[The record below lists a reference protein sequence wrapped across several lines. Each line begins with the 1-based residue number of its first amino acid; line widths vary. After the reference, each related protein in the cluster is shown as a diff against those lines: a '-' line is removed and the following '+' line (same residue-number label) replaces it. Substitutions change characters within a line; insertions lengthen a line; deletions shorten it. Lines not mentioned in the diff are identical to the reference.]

1 MSLFDDAS
9 LVYIPTGYKPTK
21 NYSGKPSTG
30 GADMTFSRASGATRV
45 NSRGLIE
52 KVRTNLL
59 LQSNSF
65 DTTWGNNNTSE
76 TGGQS
81 GYDGFKQCLAFD
93 STASF
98 QALRNQFQ

>member
-65 DTTWGNNNTSE
+65 DTTWATTDASVTS
-76 TGGQS
+76 GQI
-81 GYDGFKQCLAFD
+81 GRAHV
-93 STASF
+93 
-98 QALRNQFQ
+98 